1 MEQGTK
7 RRGRPPKKIVDAGM
21 TKSTKYPLNPDPNM
35 NFIRSIVSLTLME
48 DSKPFVDLGD
58 INTQYAHRY
67 GACRNALRMIA
78 EELGVQI

>member
-7 RRGRPPKKIVDAGM
+7 RRGRPPKQQPIAGG
-21 TKSTKYPLNPDPNM
+21 KSTKYPLNPDPNM